1 MLSEH
6 AEFRVLSL
14 KDILTA
20 VDGTRKEI
28 IDFVCTGRMG
38 LRRYLTAAEI
48 VEQAVY
54 ARRLLSG
61 DVGLI
66 TNVVFMRMRE
76 PLRNIEKKKKVIKA
90 ADVMV
95 HEQGLHFSPRKVRI
109 STSALVPQLK
119 RFLHESKCALAVS
132 LNVTTDEVRN

>member
-28 IDFVCTGRMG
+28 TDFVCTGRMG
-38 LRRYLTAAEI
+38 LRRHLTAAEI

-76 PLRNIEKKKKVIKA
+76 PLHNIEKKNVIKP

-95 HEQGLHFSPRKVRI
+95 HERGLHFSPRKVRI